1 MDLGKY
7 VAVGVLAVIVL
18 AAVTYEPPREQRAAA
33 GEAAPE
39 RVLEGSYGPEGAD
52 PDAPPSGPEL
62 EAPVSA
68 PVGTPIGS
76 LLGAPITGDLPAQTT
91 APAPTGAV
99 ATEPT
104 SPLTP
109 PTTPLA
115 PAPLADPEPPQEYT
129 VRAGQTLSDI
139 ARELFG
145 DGGRW
150 KELYA
155 QNKDRIPDPNNIR
168 QGMKL
173 LYDGVARGATTSVAA
188 SAPAT
193 SGATTVATSAAGGRT
208 YVVAKGDTLY
218 SIAARELGK
227 GTRWKEIADL
237 NGIGPDGLVA
247 GRTLRLPQ

>member
-52 PDAPPSGPEL
+52 PAAPPSGPEL
-62 EAPVSA
+62 EQPANA
-68 PVGTPIGS
+68 PVG
-76 LLGAPITGDLPAQTT
+76 APIAAPVAPAETT
-91 APAPTGAV
+91 APAPSGAV
-99 ATEPT
+99 VPEPT
-104 SPLTP
+104 APVTP
-109 PTTPLA
+109 PATPLA
-115 PAPLADPEPPQEYT
+115 PAPLANPEPPQEYT

-173 LYDGVARGATTSVAA
+173 LYDGIARSVATSVAA
-188 SAPAT
+188 SAPST

-208 YVVAKGDTLY
+208 YVVVKGDTLY

-227 GTRWKEIADL
+227 GTRWKEIAEL